1 MKLTLNWKLSGL
13 DMKLIKLLDI
23 TADDLCNPDS
33 NLQDIVD
40 LINSSASRKFE
51 NVYRNENTCC
61 LPRVG
66 FSLGQQV

>member
-1 MKLTLNWKLSGL
+1 
-13 DMKLIKLLDI
+13 MKLIKLLDI

-33 NLQDIVD
+33 DLQDIVY

-51 NVYRNENTCC
+51 NVYGNENNYC
-61 LPRVG
+61 LPGVG